1 MKLPEALETKFQT
14 LLTRY
19 PVKRSALVP
28 MLIFAQDTF
37 GFLGDDMIE
46 EIARRLELNTLQV
59 TETLAYY
66 SMLRRKPAGKHHV
79 QVCTNVAC
87 MLRGG
92 NRILEHVERKLEI
105 GHKKTTKDG
114 MFSLE
119 EVECIGA
126 CTGAPAMQVNYD
138 FYENLTPET
147 VDQIIDALDHGR
159 KPAPAARPSGSVH
172 ERHPAEVPVIS
183 RRFGI
188 KDSHKID
195 VYLRNDGYQAL
206 EKALKQ
212 MTPEQVIEEVKK
224 SNLRG
229 RGGAGFPAGMKWS
242 FVPKDISK
250 PKYIIANADESEPGT
265 CKDRP
270 LLEMDPHQLIE
281 GMVIAGK
288 AVSAHQGYIYVRGEY
303 RHVLDILDGAIA
315 EAYARGYLGR
325 NILGTGF
332 NFDLVTHTGAG
343 AYECGEE
350 SALME
355 SLEGKR
361 GYPRIRPP
369 FPAVVGL
376 HGCPTVINNAETL
389 SSVPSVIL
397 KGGEWY
403 AGLGTP
409 RNGGTR
415 LFSIS
420 GHVNR
425 PGTYELPMGFN
436 LKRMIEEVA
445 GGVRGG
451 KKVKAVIPGGTSCPL
466 LHADEIDVAMD
477 FDSVAKVG
485 SMLGSGGT
493 VVIDEETCM
502 VDLARRIMHFYAH
515 ESCGWC
521 VPCREGTAW
530 LRKMLD
536 RFHDGFGRPEDID
549 LVDELAK
556 NMLGRTFCPF
566 GDAAAMPTI
575 SIVKKW
581 RHEFEEHLNGRCPFK
596 PAEVLAAH
604 RENCKA
610 NGGTE
615 THHAED

>member
-19 PVKRSALVP
+19 PIERSALIP
-28 MLIFAQDTF
+28 MLLYAQDTY
-37 GFLGDDMIE
+37 GFISDEMIG
-46 EIARRLELNTLQV
+46 EIARRLDLNELQV

-66 SMLRRKPAGKHHV
+66 SMLRRKPAGKYHV

-92 NRILEHVERKLEI
+92 NKILEHVERKLEI
-105 GHKKTTKDG
+105 GHKEVTKDG
-114 MFSLE
+114 VFSLE

-138 FYENLTPET
+138 FYENLSSES
-147 VDQIIDALDHGR
+147 VDQIIDALDAGR
-159 KPAPAARPSGSVH
+159 KPAPAPRTSGSVH
-172 ERHPAEVPVIS
+172 ERNPAEVGVIS

-188 KDSHKID
+188 EDSHKID
-195 VYLRNDGYQAL
+195 VYLKNDGYQAL

-212 MTPEQVIEEVKK
+212 MTPEQIIEEVKK

-242 FVPKDISK
+242 FVPKDIPK

-288 AVSAHQGYIYVRGEY
+288 AVGSHQGYIYVRGEY
-303 RHVLDILDGAIA
+303 RIALDILDGAVA
-315 EAYARGYLGR
+315 EAYARGYIGK
-325 NILGTGF
+325 NILDTGF
-332 NFDLVTHTGAG
+332 DFDLVVHTGAG

-376 HGCPTVINNAETL
+376 YGCPTVINNAETL

-397 KGGEWY
+397 KGAEWY
-403 AGLGTP
+403 AGLGSP

-415 LFSIS
+415 LFAIS

-425 PGTYELPMGFN
+425 PGIYELPMGFN
-436 LKRMIEEVA
+436 LKRMIEDVA

-451 KKVKAVIPGGTSCPL
+451 KKLKAVIPGGSSCPL
-466 LHADEIDVAMD
+466 LAAGEIDVAMD
-477 FDSVAKVG
+477 FDSVAKAG

-521 VPCREGTAW
+521 IPCREGTAW
-530 LRKMLD
+530 LRKVLD
-536 RFHDGFGRPEDID
+536 RFHEGMGRPEDID
-549 LVDELAK
+549 LIDELSK
-556 NMLGRTFCPF
+556 NMLGKTFCPL

-581 RHEFEEHLNGRCPFK
+581 RNEFEEHLKGRCPFR

-604 RENCKA
+604 
-610 NGGTE
+610 
-615 THHAED
+615 

>member
-14 LLTRY
+14 LLSRY
-19 PVKRSALVP
+19 PVKRSALIP
-28 MLIFAQDTF
+28 MLLYAQDAY
-37 GFLGDDMIE
+37 GSIHDEMIA
-46 EIARRLELNTLQV
+46 EIARRLNLNDLQV

-66 SMLRRKPAGKHHV
+66 SMLRRKPAGKYHV

-92 NRILEHVERKLEI
+92 NKILEHVQRKLEI
-105 GHKKTTKDG
+105 GHKEVTKDG
-114 MFSLE
+114 VFSLE

-138 FYENLTPET
+138 FYENLSPET
-147 VDQIIDALDHGR
+147 VDQIIDGLDAGR
-159 KPAPAARPSGSVH
+159 KPAPAPRTSGSVH

-195 VYLRNDGYQAL
+195 VYLKNEGYQAL

-212 MTPEQVIEEVKK
+212 MTPEQIIDETKK

-242 FVPKDISK
+242 FVPKDIPK
-250 PKYIIANADESEPGT
+250 PKYVIANADESEPGT

-281 GMVIAGK
+281 GMAIAGK
-288 AVSAHQGYIYVRGEY
+288 AVGSHQGYIYVRGEY
-303 RHVLDILDGAIA
+303 RIVLDILDGAVA
-315 EAYARGYLGR
+315 EAYARGYLGK
-325 NILGTGF
+325 NILGTSF
-332 NFDLVTHTGAG
+332 DFDLVVHTGAG

-376 HGCPTVINNAETL
+376 YGCPTVINNAETL

-397 KGGEWY
+397 KGGDWY

-425 PGTYELPMGFN
+425 PGIYELPMGFN
-436 LKRMIEEVA
+436 LKRMIDEVA

-451 KKVKAVIPGGTSCPL
+451 KKLKAVIPGGSSCPL
-466 LHADEIDVAMD
+466 LAANEIDIAMD
-477 FDSVAKVG
+477 FDSVAKAG

-493 VVIDEETCM
+493 VIIDEDTCM

-521 VPCREGTAW
+521 IPCREGTAW

-536 RFHDGFGRPEDID
+536 RFHEGFGRTEDID
-549 LVDELAK
+549 MVEELAK
-556 NMLGRTFCPF
+556 NMLGKTFCPL

-581 RHEFEEHLNGRCPFK
+581 RNEFEQHLNGRCPFR

-604 RENCKA
+604 
-610 NGGTE
+610 
-615 THHAED
+615 